1 MDFRILVVVFLG
13 IAILLEAIV
22 LVFHITSFNS
32 TGAKK
37 FKFYTYIPF
46 ELSFRLPTLSSG
58 EYKNNFVAYLR
69 RIRSWIIKGIPN
81 FMLVLSMLCF
91 ALYVQFN
98 GGDITAAYI
107 LFTVFTLAN
116 FFFVVLTHLKLSY
129 YSSHMLFTTLFVA
142 STLLLLSLYIFFFT
156 NDHYNF
162 GNGIINKEVQ
172 ITNFVIS
179 LILIIFEFGLMLN
192 KNYKNRFKMVKV
204 DAETYNRP
212 KFCYLAILEWGTLLN
227 LFLAFIPVLIIIY
240 L

>member
-22 LVFHITSFNS
+22 LAFHITSFNS

-69 RIRSWIIKGIPN
+69 RIRTWIIKGIPN

-172 ITNFVIS
+172 ITNFVIC

>member
-22 LVFHITSFNS
+22 LAFHITSFNS

-69 RIRSWIIKGIPN
+69 RIRTWIIKGIPN

>member
-22 LVFHITSFNS
+22 LAFHITSFNS

-179 LILIIFEFGLMLN
+179 LILIVFEFGLMLN

>member
-22 LVFHITSFNS
+22 LAFHITSFNS

-179 LILIIFEFGLMLN
+179 LILLIFEFGLMLN

>member
-22 LVFHITSFNS
+22 LAFHITSFNS

-227 LFLAFIPVLIIIY
+227 LFLVFIPVLIIIY

>member
-13 IAILLEAIV
+13 IAILLETIV
-22 LVFHITSFNS
+22 LAFHITSFNS

-81 FMLVLSMLCF
+81 FILVLSMLCF

-179 LILIIFEFGLMLN
+179 LILIIFEFAS
-192 KNYKNRFKMVKV
+192 
-204 DAETYNRP
+204 D
-212 KFCYLAILEWGTLLN
+212 
-227 LFLAFIPVLIIIY
+227 
-240 L
+240 

>member
-22 LVFHITSFNS
+22 LAFHITSFNS

-179 LILIIFEFGLMLN
+179 LILIVFEFGLMLN

-227 LFLAFIPVLIIIY
+227 LFLVFIPVLIIIY

>member
-22 LVFHITSFNS
+22 LAFHITSFNS